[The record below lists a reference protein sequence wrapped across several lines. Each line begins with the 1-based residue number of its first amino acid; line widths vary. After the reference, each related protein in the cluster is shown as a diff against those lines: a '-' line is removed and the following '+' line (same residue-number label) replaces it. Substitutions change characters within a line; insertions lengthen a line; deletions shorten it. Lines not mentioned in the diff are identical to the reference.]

1 MPGRESVD
9 IARYKNCCQDDKQ
22 HNYPECK
29 QRNWQ
34 TLSVCWANSEDNYQ
48 ALINNYREMTAIN
61 HAGSPVLLLM
71 IITCAGEAV
80 SGVRRPLPLQ
90 EPDDDEHHEDKH
102 EEGHGEADVQ
112 GQVRGRDLVAA
123 GLVIAV
129 EDGEV
134 MTRGH

>member
-1 MPGRESVD
+1 MS
-9 IARYKNCCQDDKQ
+9 
-22 HNYPECK
+22 
-29 QRNWQ
+29 
-34 TLSVCWANSEDNYQ
+34 
-48 ALINNYREMTAIN
+48 AIN
-61 HAGSPVLLLM
+61 YAGSPVLLLL

-80 SGVRRPLPLQ
+80 SGVRGPLPLQ
-90 EPDDDEHHEDKH
+90 ESDDDEHHEDED

-134 MTRGH
+134 MTRGHQRQTARPGAVAAENVLALTVATSIGRSGGCTCPPSELEAVHRA

>member
-1 MPGRESVD
+1 M
-9 IARYKNCCQDDKQ
+9 
-22 HNYPECK
+22 
-29 QRNWQ
+29 
-34 TLSVCWANSEDNYQ
+34 
-48 ALINNYREMTAIN
+48 
-61 HAGSPVLLLM
+61 
-71 IITCAGEAV
+71 
-80 SGVRRPLPLQ
+80 RRPLPLQ
-90 EPDDDEHHEDKH
+90 KPDDDEHHEDEH